1 MTDRQ
6 IIVVRRFLSKIAEFM
21 GKLSRR
27 PVSKNS
33 FAIFP
38 DGGGAFHFE
47 EEQRSPSG
55 GDRSSSDRDP
65 FQAMRIPPDIE
76 SRSLRVVRGDDGGI

>member
-6 IIVVRRFLSKIAEFM
+6 IVAVRRILLKVADFV

-47 EEQRSPSG
+47 EEQHSSSDG
-55 GDRSSSDRDP
+55 VRSSSD
-65 FQAMRIPPDIE
+65 
-76 SRSLRVVRGDDGGI
+76 

>member
-6 IIVVRRFLSKIAEFM
+6 IIVVRRFLLRIADFV

-47 EEQRSPSG
+47 EEQRSPDD
-55 GDRSSSDRDP
+55 GDRHRQIEIISGDGNSLATSDV
-65 FQAMRIPPDIE
+65 
-76 SRSLRVVRGDDGGI
+76 SR

>member
-1 MTDRQ
+1 
-6 IIVVRRFLSKIAEFM
+6 VRRILLKVADFL

-47 EEQRSPSG
+47 EEQPSSSD
-55 GDRSSSDRDP
+55 GDRSSSD
-65 FQAMRIPPDIE
+65 
-76 SRSLRVVRGDDGGI
+76 